1 MEACTFLKTCKT
13 AMNKINTSSSGVNYE
28 FGLLDKVERVP
39 AFILVFLIFLLRLQL
54 CVLILQTLLLIKCW
68 CFKIQFA
75 GLSTSLA
82 VIFWKAKYYSL
93 PPSPRMIIA
102 GQYLSNKIDRQ
113 YLLGDYF
120 VGNHCSKI
128 FVARFFH
135 LTEAFGPRSTNSE
148 LSSTTF
154 LEGISVSWFHLIGK
168 LKRIKHFSFHI
179 TKK

>member
-113 YLLGDYF
+113 YLVGDYF

-128 FVARFFH
+128 FVARFLH
-135 LTEAFGPRSTNSE
+135 LTEAFYKFWTFQHHLFGGDFCFLIPSNWKAQADQTLF
-148 LSSTTF
+148 LSY
-154 LEGISVSWFHLIGK
+154 H
-168 LKRIKHFSFHI
+168 
-179 TKK
+179 